1 MALIHT
7 VVRSLVSLV
16 RSSGIRKDYHMDD
29 TLEIGR
35 GRYGVVLQAKR
46 NADGES
52 VAIKKITKKGRS
64 AQAME
69 NIRNE
74 IEVMK
79 RVKHPHCISLC
90 NVYESANHVYI
101 VMELARGGELL
112 DRIINKEH
120 YTESEAAKCFIQISS
135 AIQYLHSQGI
145 VHRDLK
151 PENILYT
158 ETSKDSAIK
167 LADYGLSRCFD
178 ADDLN
183 HGRIR
188 MMSRC
193 GSSNFVAPEV
203 VSGSGYGKSC
213 DIWSAGVVLYILLC
227 GFLPFDAAEP
237 GSRGKMT
244 FPVISLEVD
253 FPKPYWDHMS
263 DASKDLVRRML
274 VIDPKARITT
284 EKVLQHSWTEMYRQG
299 TLSHLHMPQM
309 QQRLKDHVVT
319 RKLLGAINSLAALRN
334 MQLAEVDWDRIH
346 RIMRKM
352 AVDCLSKIKLDPT
365 REAELREGFGLLDR
379 DNTGKISLSNLEDSM
394 RALGHLRSQE
404 EVDFMMKR
412 FDLYQTGDISFEE
425 YCVMM
430 SVPPDFLH
438 NNWTP
443 ELMMTEKVSDDA
455 TSAYNIGLQKPRSS
469 EDSIA
474 MECPVF
480 TKRCLSEE
488 EHLSDLQEKTSV
500 DQYLSDLQKN
510 ELLESFKALDLDGSG
525 FIVPQN
531 IKEVLSRLGS
541 SLTDEEARK
550 MVEIAD
556 YNQNGVIEFD
566 EFVALVTSP

>member
-1 MALIHT
+1 MNMRRVSSEPDFSGRAATEHMAT
-7 VVRSLVSLV
+7 VVRSLVSFV
-16 RSSGIRKDYHMDD
+16 RTSGIRKDYNMDN
-29 TLEIGR
+29 THEIGR
-35 GRYGVVLQAKR
+35 GRYGVVLQAER
-46 NADGES
+46 ITDGES

-69 NIRNE
+69 SIRNE

-90 NVYESANHVYI
+90 SVYESANHVYI

-112 DRIINKEH
+112 DRIINKEQ
-120 YTESEAAKCFIQISS
+120 YTESEAAKCFIQIVS

-167 LADYGLSRCFD
+167 LADYGLSRCFN

-183 HGRIR
+183 MGRIR
-188 MMSRC
+188 MMSEC

-203 VSGSGYGKSC
+203 MSGWGYDKSC

-237 GSRGKMT
+237 GSL
-244 FPVISLEVD
+244 PVITQEVD

-263 DASKDLVRRML
+263 DASKDLVRRVL

-284 EKVLQHSWTEMYRQG
+284 EEMLQHSWTEMYRQG
-299 TLSHLHMPQM
+299 TLPHLPMPQM

-319 RKLLGAINSLAALRN
+319 RKLVGAINSLAALRN
-334 MQLAEVDWDRIH
+334 MQLAQVDWDRIH
-346 RIMRKM
+346 RTMRKM
-352 AVDCLSKIKLDPT
+352 AVDCLSKIKLNPK
-365 REAELREGFGLLDR
+365 REAELREGFDLLDR
-379 DNTGKISLSNLEDSM
+379 DNTGNISLSDLEDSVQ
-394 RALGHLRSQE
+394 ALGHLGSQE
-404 EVDFMMKR
+404 DVDFMMKR

-430 SVPPDFLH
+430 SVPP
-438 NNWTP
+438 
-443 ELMMTEKVSDDA
+443 
-455 TSAYNIGLQKPRSS
+455 GLR
-469 EDSIA
+469 
-474 MECPVF
+474 
-480 TKRCLSEE
+480 RLSEAQQ
-488 EHLSDLQEKTSV
+488 LSDEQEKKLL

-510 ELLESFKALDLDGSG
+510 ELLESLKAFDLDGSG
-525 FIVPQN
+525 FIDSQN
-531 IKEVLSRLGS
+531 IKKLFSLLGS
-541 SLTDEEARK
+541 SLTEREKEYLLVRSSVTSTDEEARK
-550 MVEIAD
+550 
-556 YNQNGVIEFD
+556 
-566 EFVALVTSP
+566 LVYRRKGC

>member
-1 MALIHT
+1 MAVIHM

-16 RSSGIRKDYHMDD
+16 RSSGIRKDYQMDD

-35 GRYGVVLQAKR
+35 GRYGVVLQSKR
-46 NADGES
+46 NADGET
-52 VAIKKITKKGRS
+52 VAIKKISKKGRS

-69 NIRNE
+69 SIRNE

-79 RVKHPHCISLC
+79 RVKHPHCISLSS
-90 NVYESANHVYI
+90 VYESANHVYI

-120 YTESEAAKCFIQISS
+120 YTESEAAKCFIQIAS

-167 LADYGLSRCFD
+167 LADYGLSRCCD

-183 HGRIR
+183 NGRIR

-203 VSGSGYGKSC
+203 VCGSGYGKSC

-237 GSRGKMT
+237 GSL
-244 FPVISLEVD
+244 PVISLEVD
-253 FPKPYWDHMS
+253 FPKPYWDDMS
-263 DASKDLVRRML
+263 DDSKDLVRRML

-309 QQRLKDHVVT
+309 QQRLKDHVLT

-352 AVDCLSKIKLDPT
+352 ALGCLSKIKLDPS

-404 EVDFMMKR
+404 QVDFMMKR

-438 NNWTP
+438 NNWAP
-443 ELMMTEKVSDDA
+443 ELMMTENVSDDA
-455 TSAYNIGLQKPRSS
+455 TSDYSIGLQKPRSS

-474 MECPVF
+474 TECTVF
-480 TKRCLSEE
+480 TKRCLSDSPR
-488 EHLSDLQEKTSV
+488 LSDLQEKKSL
-500 DQYLSDLQKN
+500 DQYFSDLHKN

-525 FIVPQN
+525 FIDPQN

-550 MVEIAD
+550 LVEIAD
-556 YNQNGVIEFD
+556 DNQNGVIEFD

>member
-1 MALIHT
+1 
-7 VVRSLVSLV
+7 
-16 RSSGIRKDYHMDD
+16 
-29 TLEIGR
+29 
-35 GRYGVVLQAKR
+35 
-46 NADGES
+46 
-52 VAIKKITKKGRS
+52 
-64 AQAME
+64 
-69 NIRNE
+69 
-74 IEVMK
+74 
-79 RVKHPHCISLC
+79 
-90 NVYESANHVYI
+90 
-101 VMELARGGELL
+101 
-112 DRIINKEH
+112 
-120 YTESEAAKCFIQISS
+120 
-135 AIQYLHSQGI
+135 
-145 VHRDLK
+145 
-151 PENILYT
+151 
-158 ETSKDSAIK
+158 
-167 LADYGLSRCFD
+167 
-178 ADDLN
+178 
-183 HGRIR
+183 

-203 VSGSGYGKSC
+203 VCGSGYGKSC

-237 GSRGKMT
+237 GSL
-244 FPVISLEVD
+244 PVISLEVD
-253 FPKPYWDHMS
+253 FPKPYWDDMS
-263 DASKDLVRRML
+263 DDSKDLVRRML

-309 QQRLKDHVVT
+309 QQRLKDHVLT

-352 AVDCLSKIKLDPT
+352 ALGCLSKIKLDPS

-404 EVDFMMKR
+404 QVDFMMKR

-438 NNWTP
+438 NNWAP
-443 ELMMTEKVSDDA
+443 ELMMTENVSDDA
-455 TSAYNIGLQKPRSS
+455 TSDYSIGLQKPRSS

-474 MECPVF
+474 TECTVF
-480 TKRCLSEE
+480 TKRCLSDSPR
-488 EHLSDLQEKTSV
+488 LSDLQEKKSL
-500 DQYLSDLQKN
+500 DQYFSDLHKN

-525 FIVPQN
+525 FIDPQN

-550 MVEIAD
+550 LVEIAD
-556 YNQNGVIEFD
+556 DNQNGVIEFD